1 MMQELFLSEALGPM
15 GLVQGEVRQ
24 AIVVPGQPRCGHK
37 GWEAGPCGWSSWQAL
52 SSTLVF
58 TEEAQPPSERT
69 RCWRFEQRREQGKEL
84 VSKESAE
91 LRLTVKGDLKPHGFM

>member
-37 GWEAGPCGWSSWQAL
+37 GWEAGPWLGLLAGA
-52 SSTLVF
+52 VF
-58 TEEAQPPSERT
+58 FYS
-69 RCWRFEQRREQGKEL
+69 CIY
-84 VSKESAE
+84 
-91 LRLTVKGDLKPHGFM
+91 

>member
-37 GWEAGPCGWSSWQAL
+37 GWEAGPCGWGSWQVL
-52 SSTLVF
+52 SSSTLVF
-58 TEEAQPPSERT
+58 TEEAQSPSERR
-69 RCWRFEQRREQGKEL
+69 RCWRFEQRREQGKESSSPRR
-84 VSKESAE
+84 VES
-91 LRLTVKGDLKPHGFM
+91 